1 MKTFTAPA
9 SHENTSTLLSFKWS
23 LLGFHPRPTFIL
35 QEVSDLQEQLADLM
49 RHLETQQAIASAPDE
64 TRQVRKR
71 YFFFYRQTSR
81 YGNLIAWQA
90 LLKFCL
96 HNTET

>member
-1 MKTFTAPA
+1 MTDVFD
-9 SHENTSTLLSFKWS
+9 SS
-23 LLGFHPRPTFIL
+23 LIL

-71 YFFFYRQTSR
+71 
-81 YGNLIAWQA
+81 
-90 LLKFCL
+90 CL
-96 HNTET
+96 VF